1 MMDDGCGAV
10 DGKYMTYSVNG
21 ELLYFM
27 GGGTFGIG
35 RGWLVK
41 ILIGRIWK
49 DGWREGVGWG
59 GWHHFL

>member
-1 MMDDGCGAV
+1 MMDDGCGVV
-10 DGKYMTYSVNG
+10 DGKYMTYCVNG

-27 GGGTFGIG
+27 GGERLALVGGGF
-35 RGWLVK
+35 VK

-49 DGWREGVGWG
+49 DGGRREE